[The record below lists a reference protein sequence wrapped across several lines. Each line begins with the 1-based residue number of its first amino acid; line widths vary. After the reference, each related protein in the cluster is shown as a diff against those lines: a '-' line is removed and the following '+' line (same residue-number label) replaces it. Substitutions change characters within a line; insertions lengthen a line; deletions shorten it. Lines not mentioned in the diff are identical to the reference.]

1 MSNYRGLHEILTQ
14 RIWDIHP
21 EALHAFKEIIDKNI
35 AGHIP
40 FVMEHDK
47 LIKPFMLSSRD
58 SFREQLYVGTARYIE
73 WYEELRDE
81 DQIIN
86 VISINGPI
94 TRNGGACSYGSKEVR
109 DYLMQAADM
118 EHVIGHIVVIDSP
131 GGSSEAKYDFEQ
143 AISYV
148 RRERKQPVIALIDGM
163 ACSAAYA
170 LAALC
175 DEIYVINPKNK
186 VGCIGTMA
194 AFYYT
199 PDGAQDTQTQ
209 RIYIERYAEGSPYK
223 NKMVRDLS
231 VGDDSELIAYLNR
244 SADDFKRML
253 TEYRPQVT
261 DEQKKGLTYEAQEVM
276 GTLVDGTGTMQS
288 CIERV
293 LALSGNAIPQEEDP
307 SMQQVGDEPKGEGY
321 EDDEEDAHTVQQA
334 SEEGSNETLTPNDNQ
349 QEMSKSYE
357 KIQSACGAGAL
368 ESDKNGLYLQT
379 IYCEK
384 LEAHLTECEQ
394 KAETLDAKM
403 QEIAGLN
410 ESIEQLKSNH
420 AAAVVAL
427 KAEYETK
434 LTEAADKLAQAEGE
448 AAEARQ
454 QLEAQLQEANSKLA
468 DKEAELNEMAAA
480 ATASPKP
487 EAPKSDAV
495 ADGHQ
500 KASPLVC
507 SAGKSAEENR
517 KALKERMEQLRRQRN
532 G

>member
-1 MSNYRGLHEILTQ
+1 MSNYRGLHEIKTQ
-14 RIWDIHP
+14 RTWDILP
-21 EALHAFKEIIDKNI
+21 EALHAFKEIIDKNF

-47 LIKPFMLSSRD
+47 LIKPFMLTSRE
-58 SFREQLYVGTARYIE
+58 SYREQLYVGTARYIE
-73 WYEELRDE
+73 RWEELRDE
-81 DQIIN
+81 DQVIN

-94 TRNGGACSYGSKEVR
+94 TRNGGACSYGSKEIR

-118 EHVIGHIVVIDSP
+118 DHVIGHIVVIDSP

-148 RRERKQPVIALIDGM
+148 RRERKQPVIALIDGK

-175 DEIYVINPKNK
+175 DEIYVINPKNE

-199 PDGAQDTQTQ
+199 PDGAKDTQTQ
-209 RIYIERYAEGSPYK
+209 SIYIERYAEGSPYK
-223 NKMVRDLS
+223 NKVIRDLAN
-231 VGDDSELIAYLNR
+231 GDDTALIAELSR
-244 SADDFKRML
+244 SADYFKRML
-253 TEYRPQVT
+253 SEYRPQVT
-261 DEQKKGLTYEAQEVM
+261 DEQKMGLTYESADVM
-276 GTLVDGTGTMQS
+276 GTLVDGVGTMQS

-293 LALSGNAIPQEEDP
+293 LTLSGNAMTQEDDP
-307 SMQQVGDEPKGEGY
+307 AMQQPGEQPTGVGYDN
-321 EDDEEDAHTVQQA
+321 DNEDAHTAPKA
-334 SEEGSNETLTPNDNQ
+334 SESGSNETLTTNDNQ
-349 QEMSKSYE
+349 QEMSKSFE
-357 KIQSACGAGAL
+357 KIQMACGAGAL

-379 IYCEK
+379 AYCEK
-384 LEAHLTECEQ
+384 LEAYVEQAEQ

-410 ESIEQLKSNH
+410 ETMEQLKSEQ
-420 AAAVVAL
+420 AAALDAL

-434 LTEAADKLAQAEGE
+434 LNSLNEQLTQ
-448 AAEARQ
+448 AAEAAATEKAA
-454 QLEAQLQEANSKLA
+454 LEAQLKEATDKLA
-468 DKEAELNEMAAA
+468 EKENELNEMAQA

-487 EAPKSDAV
+487 EAPKGNGVS
-495 ADGHQ
+495 ADG
-500 KASPLVC
+500 KKSSLRVFKE
-507 SAGKSAEENR
+507 GMSAEEKR
-517 KALKERMEQLRRQRN
+517 KAEKDRMDQLRRQIN

>member
-1 MSNYRGLHEILTQ
+1 MSNYRGLHEIMTQ
-14 RIWDIHP
+14 RMWDIHP
-21 EALHAFKEIIDKNI
+21 EALHAFKEIIDKNF

-73 WYEELRDE
+73 RWEELRDE

-94 TRNGGACSYGSKEVR
+94 TRNGGACSYGSKEIR

-118 EHVIGHIVVIDSP
+118 EHVIGHIIVIDSR
-131 GGSSEAKYDFEQ
+131 GGSAEAKYDFEQ

-148 RRERKQPVIALIDGM
+148 RSERKQPVIALIDGM

-175 DEIYVINPKNK
+175 DEIYVVNAKNE

-209 RIYIERYAEGSPYK
+209 SIYIERYADGSPYK

-231 VGDDSELIAYLNR
+231 GGDDTELIANLNR

-261 DEQKKGLTYEAQEVM
+261 DEQKLGETYEAQDVM
-276 GTLVDGTGTMQS
+276 GTMVDGIGTMQS

-293 LALSGNAIPQEEDP
+293 LTLSGNPMPQEEDP
-307 SMQQVGDEPKGEGY
+307 ANQQPGEKPEGIDPDDEPN
-321 EDDEEDAHTVQQA
+321 DD
-334 SEEGSNETLTPNDNQ
+334 NETLTPNDNQ

-410 ESIEQLKSNH
+410 ESIEQLKSDH
-420 AAAVVAL
+420 AAAMEAL

-434 LTEAADKLAQAEGE
+434 LTEAADKLAQADGE
-448 AAEARQ
+448 AAEAKQ
-454 QLEAQLQEANSKLA
+454 QLEAQLQEANGKLA
-468 DKEAELNEMAAA
+468 EKEAELNEMAAA

-487 EAPKSDAV
+487 EAPKSDAM

-507 SAGKSAEENR
+507 GANKSAEENR
-517 KALKERMEQLRRQRN
+517 KALKDRMEQLRRQRN